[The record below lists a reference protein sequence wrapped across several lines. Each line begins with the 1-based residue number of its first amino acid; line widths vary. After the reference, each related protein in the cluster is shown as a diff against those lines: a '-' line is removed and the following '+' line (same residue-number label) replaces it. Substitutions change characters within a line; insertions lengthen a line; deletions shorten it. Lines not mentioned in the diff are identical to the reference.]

1 MNASQKDEYS
11 SPVVLLLWAQGLDA
25 GD

>member
-11 SPVVLLLWAQGLDA
+11 SPVVLLLWAQGLGA